1 MTVKGI
7 STKPAHVRA
16 TAPATTLAELLSFG
30 SDDDEALWEWTC
42 WLTAFDLW
50 MNSRM
55 LCSDEK

>member
-7 STKPAHVRA
+7 RTKPAHVRA
-16 TAPATTLAELLSFG
+16 TAPDTTLAEWVSFG
-30 SDDDEALWEWTC
+30 SDDDEALLDWIC
-42 WLTAFDLW
+42 WLSAFDLW